1 MSTLPQ
7 VQPTSRPG
15 TGKVGLF
22 IILAS
27 ESVFFATLLV
37 AYVALRGQTNWAM
50 DHSLRRLTIP
60 LMNTAILILS
70 AVPARLAILNM
81 QNGKQSAA
89 FTAMLSTLLLGL
101 VFVAG
106 QIFEF
111 SHAGFHIDDQSFGG
125 VFFTLMGFHALHVLA
140 GGIFLIINSI
150 RTRLGDFS
158 AHNYSSL
165 ELSTWFWYYVIG
177 VWLVLFAAL
186 YLI

>member
-7 VQPTSRPG
+7 AQPMSRPG

-37 AYVALRGQTNWAM
+37 AYIALRGQTNWVM
-50 DHSLRRLTIP
+50 DRSLGRLIIP
-60 LMNTAILILS
+60 LLNTAILIFS
-70 AVPARLAILNM
+70 AIPARLIIPNIRD
-81 QNGKQSAA
+81 GKQS
-89 FTAMLSTLLLGL
+89 TALTSMITTLILGL
-101 VFVAG
+101 VFVIG
-106 QIFEF
+106 QVYEF
-111 SHAGFHIDDQSFGG
+111 SHAGFHIDDQTFGG

-140 GGIFLIINSI
+140 GEVFLIINAI

-158 AHNYSSL
+158 SHNYSSL
-165 ELSTWFWYYVIG
+165 ELSTWFWYYIIG

>member
-1 MSTLPQ
+1 MNTMPQ
-7 VQPTSRPG
+7 MYSANRSG
-15 TGKVGLF
+15 TGKIGLF

-37 AYVALRGQTNWAM
+37 AYAALRDQTNWM
-50 DHSLRRLTIP
+50 VDHSLGRLTIP
-60 LMNTAILILS
+60 LLNTALIMLS
-70 AVPARLAILNM
+70 AIPARLVIHNIRD
-81 QNGKQSAA
+81 GKQSVA
-89 FTAMLSTLLLGL
+89 LSSIFITLVMGL

-106 QIFEF
+106 QAYEF
-111 SHAGFHIDDQSFGG
+111 SHAGFRIDDEAFGG

-140 GGIFLIINSI
+140 GEVFLTINAI

-158 AHNYSSL
+158 SQNYGSL
-165 ELSTWFWYYVIG
+165 ELSIWFWYYVIG